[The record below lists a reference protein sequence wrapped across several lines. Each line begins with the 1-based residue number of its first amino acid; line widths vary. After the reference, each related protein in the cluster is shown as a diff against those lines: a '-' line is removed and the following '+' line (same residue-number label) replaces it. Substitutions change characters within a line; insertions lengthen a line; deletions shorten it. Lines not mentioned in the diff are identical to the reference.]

1 MSISPMEI
9 RFLADCM
16 LGRLAKW
23 LRVMGFD
30 THYQP
35 FYKEGVINN
44 LVHAGRML
52 LSRHRSVIN
61 RYSSSMLILSDHV
74 KEQLQ
79 EIQREGYFRGE
90 WPKWFTRCLI
100 CNTPL
105 KNVSI
110 EDALENIPE
119 YVFYQTVKRV
129 RFCPS
134 CTQYFW
140 PGSHKDRMINQLEE
154 WGFKPP

>member
-1 MSISPMEI
+1 MLVSLTEI

-23 LRVMGFD
+23 LRVMGWD

-35 FYKEGVINN
+35 VYKEGGIDS
-44 LVHAGRML
+44 LVHDGRVL

-61 RYSSSMLILSDHV
+61 LYSGSLLIQSDHV

-79 EIQREGYFRGE
+79 EIQSEGYLRDDR
-90 WPKWFTRCLI
+90 PKWFIRCLT

-105 KNVSI
+105 KKVSI
-110 EDALENIPE
+110 EETIENIPE
-119 YVFYQTVKRV
+119 YVFYQNR
-129 RFCPS
+129 
-134 CTQYFW
+134 
-140 PGSHKDRMINQLEE
+140 
-154 WGFKPP
+154 